1 MSVLRRAT
9 VMLIM
14 FHLFSE
20 IMFESFNIP
29 GLYIAVQVR
38 FIILFCS
45 KLVLIP
51 ILQSFVFSMEKL
63 ITIMMM
69 MILLL
74 LLLLYFFY
82 FRGWKTFPINCRKK
96 GSWGLKCHIA
106 INISYKS
113 LYFVTLKLLPHKSC
127 YFWNCTLFR
136 TNRPFVHTKRVNPLT
151 ETTLIWNRSREQFKA
166 LFIILG
172 VKNMQ
177 IQRCRDSFGYSPS
190 LMLASLSKE
199 MRERS
204 INKKFPFF
212 FL

>member
-1 MSVLRRAT
+1 MTVRQFWEIILWKVSRQTSLTWFNNCTFFKHVYFTGMSVLRRAT

-51 ILQSFVFSMEKL
+51 ILQSFVFSIEKL

-69 MILLL
+69 MILLLL

-82 FRGWKTFPINCRKK
+82 FRGWKTFPINYTKK
-96 GSWGLKCHIA
+96 GSWGLKCCHIA

-113 LYFVTLKLLPHKSC
+113 LYFVTLNLLPHKSW
-127 YFWNCTLFR
+127 YF
-136 TNRPFVHTKRVNPLT
+136 
-151 ETTLIWNRSREQFKA
+151 
-166 LFIILG
+166 
-172 VKNMQ
+172 
-177 IQRCRDSFGYSPS
+177 
-190 LMLASLSKE
+190 
-199 MRERS
+199 
-204 INKKFPFF
+204 
-212 FL
+212 

>member
-51 ILQSFVFSMEKL
+51 ILQSFVFSIEKL

-69 MILLL
+69 TILLLLLLL

-82 FRGWKTFPINCRKK
+82 FRGWKTFPIKYTKK
-96 GSWGLKCHIA
+96 GIWGLKSCHIA

-113 LYFVTLKLLPHKSC
+113 LYGYFHTNPVIFKTAHFFAQIGLSSTQNEWICSLKLHWFETALKSS
-127 YFWNCTLFR
+127 L
-136 TNRPFVHTKRVNPLT
+136 RPC
-151 ETTLIWNRSREQFKA
+151 S
-166 LFIILG
+166 
-172 VKNMQ
+172 
-177 IQRCRDSFGYSPS
+177 
-190 LMLASLSKE
+190 
-199 MRERS
+199 
-204 INKKFPFF
+204 
-212 FL
+212 

>member
-1 MSVLRRAT
+1 MWKVSRQTSLTWFNNCTFFKHVYFMGMSVLRRAT

-51 ILQSFVFSMEKL
+51 ILPSFVFSIEKL

-69 MILLL
+69 TIL

-82 FRGWKTFPINCRKK
+82 FRGWKTFPINYTEK
-96 GSWGLKCHIA
+96 GSWGLKCCHIA
-106 INISYKS
+106 RNISYKP

-127 YFWNCTLFR
+127 YF
-136 TNRPFVHTKRVNPLT
+136 
-151 ETTLIWNRSREQFKA
+151 
-166 LFIILG
+166 
-172 VKNMQ
+172 
-177 IQRCRDSFGYSPS
+177 
-190 LMLASLSKE
+190 
-199 MRERS
+199 
-204 INKKFPFF
+204 
-212 FL
+212 

>member
-1 MSVLRRAT
+1 
-9 VMLIM
+9 M

-51 ILQSFVFSMEKL
+51 ILQSFVFCIEKL

-69 MILLL
+69 TIL

-82 FRGWKTFPINCRKK
+82 FRGWKTFPINYTKK
-96 GSWGLKCHIA
+96 GSRGLKCCHIA

-113 LYFVTLKLLPHKSC
+113 LYFVTLNLLPYKSW
-127 YFWNCTLFR
+127 YFQNCTLFH
-136 TNRPFVHTKRVNPLT
+136 TNRPFVHTKRVNLLT
-151 ETTLIWNRSREQFKA
+151 ETALIWNRSREQFKA
-166 LFIILG
+166 LFIIIG

-177 IQRCRDSFGYSPS
+177 IQSCRDSFRYSPS
-190 LMLASLSKE
+190 LKLASLSKE

>member
-9 VMLIM
+9 VMLTM

-51 ILQSFVFSMEKL
+51 ILQSFVFSIETL

-69 MILLL
+69 TILLLL

-82 FRGWKTFPINCRKK
+82 FRGWKTFPINCTKK
-96 GSWGLKCHIA
+96 GSRGLKCCHIA

-113 LYFVTLKLLPHKSC
+113 LYFVTLNLLPYKSW
-127 YFWNCTLFR
+127 YFQNCTLFH
-136 TNRPFVHTKRVNPLT
+136 TNRPFVHTKRVNLLT
-151 ETTLIWNRSREQFKA
+151 ETALIWNRSREQFKA
-166 LFIILG
+166 LFIIIR

-199 MRERS
+199 MR
-204 INKKFPFF
+204 
-212 FL
+212 

>member
-51 ILQSFVFSMEKL
+51 ILQSFVFSIETL

-69 MILLL
+69 TILLLL

-82 FRGWKTFPINCRKK
+82 FRGWKTFPINCTKK
-96 GSWGLKCHIA
+96 GSRGLKCCHIA

-113 LYFVTLKLLPHKSC
+113 LYFVTLNLLPYKSW
-127 YFWNCTLFR
+127 YFQNCTLFH
-136 TNRPFVHTKRVNPLT
+136 TNRPFVHTKRVNLLT
-151 ETTLIWNRSREQFKA
+151 ETALIWNRSREQFNA
-166 LFIILG
+166 LFIIIR

-199 MRERS
+199 MR
-204 INKKFPFF
+204 
-212 FL
+212 